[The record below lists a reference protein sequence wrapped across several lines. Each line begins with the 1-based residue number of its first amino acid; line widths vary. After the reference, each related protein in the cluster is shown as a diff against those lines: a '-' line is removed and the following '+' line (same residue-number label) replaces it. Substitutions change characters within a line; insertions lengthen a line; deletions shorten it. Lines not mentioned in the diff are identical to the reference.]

1 MGVGVECC
9 FTVLFD
15 SNQFSNC
22 YIHVYEK
29 EARSRLFKIQD
40 LPLTYM
46 FEYHRFEFQ
55 PNWFLILIPI
65 YLEFCNYFRIRS
77 TWRSRAC
84 SCTLWNTC
92 LTVAPTPSH
101 DPWPWTFH
109 LINQSAVA
117 RMCCFTM
124 GNAVAIVW
132 TNHGFYS
139 HCWSKDP
146 FYGPLIRLL
155 FSATRTCFIC
165 NS

>member
-1 MGVGVECC
+1 MVVLHASKWYHHINSPCECSICPIISEHCFDLICKFDAIFVGVGVECC
-9 FTVLFD
+9 FTALFD

-29 EARSRLFKIQD
+29 EARSRLFKMQD

-55 PNWFLILIPI
+55 PNWFSILIPI
-65 YLEFCNYFRIRS
+65 HLEFCNYFRIRS

-101 DPWPWTFH
+101 DPWP
-109 LINQSAVA
+109 
-117 RMCCFTM
+117 
-124 GNAVAIVW
+124 
-132 TNHGFYS
+132 
-139 HCWSKDP
+139 
-146 FYGPLIRLL
+146 
-155 FSATRTCFIC
+155 FIW
-165 NS
+165 

>member
-9 FTVLFD
+9 FTALFD

-124 GNAVAIVW
+124 VVQW
-132 TNHGFYS
+132 PLFE
-139 HCWSKDP
+139 
-146 FYGPLIRLL
+146 LIRFL
-155 FSATRTCFIC
+155 FSLLAKGPFLRSTGQTAVFS
-165 NS
+165 NQDMFHM